1 MKPEQPTH
9 DSRSLSELRS
19 LLQQGLSITVDSND
33 GHHEI
38 VINTRRRTS
47 EKIADLMMI
56 LVAGGFLAYAAV
68 KHPLTRMEK
77 SSPAKEVSPVGRV
90 THIPTIY
97 RSEDERNDGEAMP
110 IPLYKEE

>member
-1 MKPEQPTH
+1 MKPEHTTH
-9 DSRSLSELRS
+9 DSRSLPELRS

-38 VINTRRRTS
+38 IINTRRRTS
-47 EKIADLMMI
+47 EKIANVMMI
-56 LVAGGFLAYAAV
+56 LAAGGFLAYAAV
-68 KHPLTRMEK
+68 SHLLTRTEK
-77 SSPAKEVSPVGRV
+77 ASPAKEVSPVGRV